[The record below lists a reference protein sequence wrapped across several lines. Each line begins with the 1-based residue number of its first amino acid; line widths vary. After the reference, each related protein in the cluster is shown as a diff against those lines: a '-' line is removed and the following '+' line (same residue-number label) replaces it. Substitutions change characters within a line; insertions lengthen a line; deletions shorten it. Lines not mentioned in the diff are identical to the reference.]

1 MTEGSTIPSPRAQTI
16 VGAGVLLVAAGMAF
30 GALQISGEAGYGGV
44 GPNFLP
50 WLVAA
55 VLAVCGAVL
64 LWEARSGGFRSMD
77 APSGAARE
85 ANGAHAGLGARA
97 DQAHHVDR
105 RHQGDDGFGQFDLAL
120 GGGAEREAFERG
132 FLHRFEYRRM
142 AVAQNHRAPRADV
155 VDVALAVG
163 VPHVSALRPGD
174 KARRAAD
181 GLEGAHRRID
191 AAGNDGLGAAKQGE
205 VVVSRS
211 SHGQSKGSEGR

>member
-1 MTEGSTIPSPRAQTI
+1 
-16 VGAGVLLVAAGMAF
+16 
-30 GALQISGEAGYGGV
+30 
-44 GPNFLP
+44 
-50 WLVAA
+50 
-55 VLAVCGAVL
+55 
-64 LWEARSGGFRSMD
+64 
-77 APSGAARE
+77 
-85 ANGAHAGLGARA
+85 
-97 DQAHHVDR
+97 
-105 RHQGDDGFGQFDLAL
+105 
-120 GGGAEREAFERG
+120 
-132 FLHRFEYRRM
+132 M